1 MANLKE
7 VRNRIAS
14 VSSTQQI
21 TKAMK
26 MVSAAKLKRATN
38 AIVALRPYANK
49 LKELLANLSA
59 SLEDGSSP
67 YLAEREPNK
76 ILVIVVNSNR
86 GLAGAFNMNAIK
98 TANNLI
104 AEKYSKQLH
113 AGNVSIVA
121 IGKKAQEY
129 YQRRKYNVI
138 GNNNDVYLDLNFLN
152 VSKITES
159 IMDGFVKGQYDRVEL
174 VYNQFRNAAVQILVA
189 EQLLPVPKTE
199 KKPEDDKNK
208 PADDKKKADKTIDTK
223 VDYILEPS
231 KEAIIA
237 ELIPKNIKTQL
248 YKAVLDSHAS
258 EHGARMTAMDKAT
271 DNAGELLKALKLA
284 YNQAR
289 QAAITT
295 ELTEIVS
302 GAAALTGG

>member
-7 VRNRIAS
+7 VRNRIKS

-38 AIVALRPYANK
+38 AIVALRPYAEK
-49 LKELLANLSA
+49 LRDLLANLSA

-67 YLAEREPNK
+67 YLQEREPNK
-76 ILVIVVNSNR
+76 VLVVVVNSNR

-104 AEKYSKQLH
+104 AEKYSNQLH
-113 AGNVSIVA
+113 AGNVSIIA

-159 IMDGFVKGQYDRVEL
+159 IMDGFLKGQYDRVEL
-174 VYNQFRNAAVQILVA
+174 VYNQFRNAAMQILVA

-199 KKPEDDKNK
+199 KKPGDVNK
-208 PADDKKKADKTIDTK
+208 MQ

-231 KEAIIA
+231 QEEIVA

-248 YKAVLDSHAS
+248 YKAVLDSYAS

-271 DNAGELLKALKLA
+271 DNAGDLIKALKLA

>member
-14 VSSTQQI
+14 VKSTQQI

-26 MVSAAKLKRATN
+26 MVSAAKLKRATD
-38 AIVALRPYANK
+38 AIVQLRPYAGK
-49 LKELLANLSA
+49 LNDILGNLSA
-59 SLEDGSSP
+59 SIEDGSSP
-67 YLAEREPNK
+67 YLQEREPVRV
-76 ILVIVVNSNR
+76 LIVVVASNR
-86 GLAGAFNMNAIK
+86 GLAGAFNANAIK

-104 AEKYSKQLH
+104 AEKYSEQLK
-113 AGNVSIVA
+113 AGNVSIVG
-121 IGKKAQEY
+121 IGKKAQEFY
-129 YQRRKYNVI
+129 TRRKYNVI
-138 GNNNDVYLDLNFLN
+138 GNNNELFTALNFEN
-152 VSKITES
+152 VSKVTES
-159 IMDGFVKGQYDRVEL
+159 IMQGFVNGDYDRVEV
-174 VYNQFRNAAVQILVA
+174 VYNQFKNAAMQILRT

-199 KKPEDDKNK
+199 KKANVPTSN
-208 PADDKKKADKTIDTK
+208 

-231 KEAIIA
+231 KEEIVE
-237 ELIPKNIKTQL
+237 ELIPKNIKIQL

-271 DNAGELLKALKLA
+271 DNAGDLLRALRLS

-302 GAAALTGG
+302 GAAALSSN

>member
-14 VSSTQQI
+14 VNSTQQI

-38 AIVALRPYANK
+38 AIVQLRPYATK
-49 LKELLANLSA
+49 LQEMLSNLSA

-67 YLAEREPNK
+67 YLQEREPVRV
-76 ILVIVVNSNR
+76 LVVVVTSNR
-86 GLAGAFNMNAIK
+86 GLAGAFNANAIK

-104 AEKYSKQLH
+104 AEKYPEQFK
-113 AGNVSIVA
+113 AGKVSIVA
-121 IGKKAQEY
+121 IGKKAQEF
-129 YQRRKYNVI
+129 YQRRGYNVI
-138 GNNNDVYLDLNFLN
+138 GNNNELYNNLNF
-152 VSKITES
+152 VEASKITES
-159 IMDGFVKGQYDRVEL
+159 IMQGFVNGDYDRVEL
-174 VYNQFRNAAVQILVA
+174 VYNHFKNAALQLLVA

-199 KKPEDDKNK
+199 VK
-208 PADDKKKADKTIDTK
+208 ADDKAAPQ

-231 KEAIIA
+231 QEEIVAQ
-237 ELIPKNIKTQL
+237 LIPKNIKIQL
-248 YKAVLDSHAS
+248 YRAVLDSNAS

-271 DNAGELLKALKLA
+271 ENAGDLLKALKLS

-302 GAAALTGG
+302 GAAALSNG

>member
-7 VRNRIAS
+7 VRNRISS

-38 AIVALRPYANK
+38 AIVQLRPYANK
-49 LKELLANLSA
+49 LKDLLANLSA
-59 SLEDGSSP
+59 SLEDGASP
-67 YLAEREPNK
+67 YLQEREPVRV
-76 ILVIVVNSNR
+76 LVVVVSSNR
-86 GLAGAFNMNAIK
+86 GLAGAFNTNVIK

-104 AEKYSKQLH
+104 AEKYSEQLK
-113 AGNVSIVA
+113 AGNVSIVS
-121 IGKKAQEY
+121 IGKKSQEY

-138 GNNNDVYLDLNFLN
+138 GNNNDLYLDLNFIN
-152 VSKITES
+152 ASKITES
-159 IMDGFVKGQYDRVEL
+159 IMQGFINGDYDRVEL
-174 VYNQFRNAAVQILVA
+174 VYNHFRNAAIQFQVA
-189 EQLLPVPKTE
+189 EQLLPVPKPE
-199 KKPEDDKNK
+199 AKPKEEVL
-208 PADDKKKADKTIDTK
+208 KTK
-223 VDYILEPS
+223 EAKVESQVDYILEPS
-231 KEAIIA
+231 QEEIV
-237 ELIPKNIKTQL
+237 EQLIPKNIKIQL
-248 YKAVLDSHAS
+248 YRAVLDSNAS

-271 DNAGELLKALKLA
+271 ENAGDLLKALKLS

-302 GAAALTGG
+302 GAAALGG

>member
-38 AIVALRPYANK
+38 AIVALRPYATK

-59 SLEDGSSP
+59 SLEEGSSP
-67 YLAEREPNK
+67 YLKEREPLRVL
-76 ILVIVVNSNR
+76 LVVITSNR
-86 GLAGAFNMNAIK
+86 GLAGAFNTNAIK

-104 AEKYSKQLH
+104 AGKYNEQYR
-113 AGNVSIVA
+113 AGNLSIVA
-121 IGKKAQEY
+121 IGRKAQEF
-129 YQRRKYNVI
+129 YQKRGYNVV
-138 GNNNDVYLDLNFLN
+138 GNNNEVYNDLHFSTIS
-152 VSKITES
+152 VITEQ
-159 IMDGFVKGQYDRVEL
+159 IMQGFVDGQYDRVEL
-174 VYNQFRNAAVQILVA
+174 IYNHFRNAAVQILTT
-189 EQLLPVPKTE
+189 EQLLPVPKAE
-199 KKPEDDKNK
+199 
-208 PADDKKKADKTIDTK
+208 DKKEAVSQT
-223 VDYILEPS
+223 DYILEPS
-231 KEAIIA
+231 KEAIVN
-237 ELIPKNIKTQL
+237 ELIPKNIKIQL
-248 YKAVLDSHAS
+248 YRAVLDSHAS

-271 DNAGELLKALKLA
+271 DNAGELLRSLKLS

-302 GAAALTGG
+302 GAAALNG

>member
-38 AIVALRPYANK
+38 AIIQLRPYANK
-49 LKELLANLSA
+49 LKDMLANLSA

-67 YLAEREPNK
+67 FLQEREPERV
-76 ILVIVVNSNR
+76 LIVVVSSNR
-86 GLAGAFNMNAIK
+86 GLAGAFNTNVIK
-98 TANNLI
+98 ATNNLI
-104 AEKYSKQLH
+104 AEKYSNQLR
-113 AGNVSIVA
+113 AGNISIVG
-121 IGKKAQEY
+121 IGKKGQEY

-138 GNNNDVYLDLNFLN
+138 GNNNELYNELTFLN
-152 VSKITES
+152 VSKITEQ
-159 IMDGFVKGQYDRVEL
+159 IMNGFVKGEYDRVEL
-174 VYNQFRNAAVQILVA
+174 VYNRFKNAAVQFLTV
-189 EQLLPVPKTE
+189 EQLLPVPKAE
-199 KKPEDDKNK
+199 K
-208 PADDKKKADKTIDTK
+208 DTTTSNTQ

-231 KEAIIA
+231 QEEIV
-237 ELIPKNIKTQL
+237 EQLIPKNIKIQV

-271 DNAGELLKALKLA
+271 DNAGELLKALKLS

-302 GAAALTGG
+302 GAAALSSN

>member
-7 VRNRIAS
+7 VRNRIKS
-14 VSSTQQI
+14 VTSTQQI

-38 AIVALRPYANK
+38 AIIQLRPYANK

-67 YLAEREPNK
+67 FLVEREPNK
-76 ILVIVVNSNR
+76 VLVIVVSSNR
-86 GLAGAFNMNAIK
+86 GLAGAFNANVIK

-104 AEKYSKQLH
+104 AEKYSDQLK
-113 AGNVSIVA
+113 AGKVSIVA
-121 IGKKAQEY
+121 IGKKSQEY

-138 GNNNDVYLDLNFLN
+138 GNNNDLYLDLNFEN
-152 VSKITES
+152 TSKITES
-159 IMDGFVKGQYDRVEL
+159 IMDGFLKGDYDRVEL
-174 VYNQFRNAAVQILVA
+174 VYNQFKNAAMQILVA
-189 EQLLPVPKTE
+189 EQLIPVPKPEVKKE
-199 KKPEDDKNK
+199 KEKDI
-208 PADDKKKADKTIDTK
+208 KAVQI
-223 VDYILEPS
+223 DYILEPS
-231 KEAIIA
+231 QEKIVEQ
-237 ELIPKNIKTQL
+237 LIPKNIKIQL
-248 YKAVLDSHAS
+248 YKAVLDSNAS

-271 DNAGELLKALKLA
+271 DNAGELLKALKLS

-302 GAAALTGG
+302 GAAALSSD

>member
-49 LKELLANLSA
+49 LGQLLANLSA

-76 ILVIVVNSNR
+76 VLVVVVTSNR
-86 GLAGAFNMNAIK
+86 GLAGAFNTNAIK
-98 TANNLI
+98 TANNVI
-104 AEKYSKQLH
+104 AEKYSNQLR

-121 IGKKAQEY
+121 IGKKSQEY
-129 YQRRKYNVI
+129 YSRRKYNVI

-159 IMDGFVKGQYDRVEL
+159 IMEGFVKGDYDRVEL
-174 VYNQFRNAAVQILVA
+174 VYNQFRNAAVQILTA
-189 EQLLPVPKTE
+189 EQLLPVPKT
-199 KKPEDDKNK
+199 P
-208 PADDKKKADKTIDTK
+208 KADPAKATK
-223 VDYILEPS
+223 DAPNGMLVDYILEPS
-231 KEAIIA
+231 QEAIV
-237 ELIPKNIKTQL
+237 EQLIPKNIKIQL

-271 DNAGELLKALKLA
+271 DNAGELLKALKLS

-302 GAAALTGG
+302 GAAALSGA

>member
-7 VRNRIAS
+7 VRNRITS

-38 AIVALRPYANK
+38 AIVQMRPYADK
-49 LKELLANLSA
+49 LNEILSNLSA
-59 SLEDGSSP
+59 SLEDAASP
-67 YLAEREPNK
+67 YMQVREPVRVL
-76 ILVIVVNSNR
+76 IIAVTSNR
-86 GLAGAFNMNAIK
+86 GLAGAFNTNVIK
-98 TANNLI
+98 AANNLV
-104 AEKYSKQLH
+104 AERYAEQLR
-113 AGNVSIVA
+113 ANNISVVA
-121 IGKKAQEY
+121 IGRKSQEY
-129 YQRRKYNVI
+129 YERRRYKVI
-138 GNNNDVYLDLNFLN
+138 GNNNELFNGLNFENTSL
-152 VSKITES
+152 ITEAV
-159 IMDGFVKGQYDRVEL
+159 MQGFVNGDYDRVEL
-174 VYNQFRNAAVQILVA
+174 VYNHFRNAAVQYVKT
-189 EQLLPVPKTE
+189 EQLLPVAQP
-199 KKPEDDKNK
+199 
-208 PADDKKKADKTIDTK
+208 DKKEAVKTVQ

-231 KEAIIA
+231 QQEIVN
-237 ELIPKNIKTQL
+237 ELIPKNIKVQL

-271 DNAGELLKALKLA
+271 ENAGDLLKALKLS

-302 GAAALTGG
+302 GAAALNG